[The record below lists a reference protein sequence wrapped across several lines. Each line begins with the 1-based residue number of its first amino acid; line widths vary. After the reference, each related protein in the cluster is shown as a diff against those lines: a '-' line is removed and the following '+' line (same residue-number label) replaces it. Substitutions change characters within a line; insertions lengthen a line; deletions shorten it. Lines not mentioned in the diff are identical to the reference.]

1 MGDEAGKAPAA
12 PGAVHAPEPQAG
24 PKRITYLTNLKTFLT
39 FIVVAHHAAGQWY
52 NSSAGGIG
60 TYGGYESPSFTV
72 VAAFFQNCNQMY
84 FMSTFFLV
92 SGYFCPR
99 SLDRKGF
106 RKFVLD
112 KIVRLGG
119 PFVIYSVLLGP
130 AMDLWISSYG
140 GVSVLSWQYNMGPP
154 WFVLWLL
161 NFSLIYAAV
170 AHIAPKGRQCASP
183 RPLLVVGG
191 ALALAAVL
199 CPCFWGLS
207 LVLGEWQFLGGMVY
221 WSYGICVYVPAFF
234 GGVGVGRHGLLNC
247 VEEMKTWFVWVLRA
261 TCLLFWILILLA
273 VVNANIWYLPFVSDI
288 IGAVTPLYATVMN
301 LAILQLFHQYFNG
314 PQSKLGRGAGQA
326 AYMVYVIHLPVVMTA
341 VIAFCEIMMAAGLSL
356 IFVPSGFPVVAF
368 FASDA
373 NCDPPGSELL
383 AGVQGGCEPA
393 LLPDGW
399 LWAGFFFTLV
409 VTNAVVWP
417 LGFYARRLPV
427 LNQMF

>member
-1 MGDEAGKAPAA
+1 
-12 PGAVHAPEPQAG
+12 
-24 PKRITYLTNLKTFLT
+24 
-39 FIVVAHHAAGQWY
+39 
-52 NSSAGGIG
+52 
-60 TYGGYESPSFTV
+60 
-72 VAAFFQNCNQMY
+72 
-84 FMSTFFLV
+84 
-92 SGYFCPR
+92 
-99 SLDRKGF
+99 
-106 RKFVLD
+106 
-112 KIVRLGG
+112 
-119 PFVIYSVLLGP
+119 
-130 AMDLWISSYG
+130 
-140 GVSVLSWQYNMGPP
+140 
-154 WFVLWLL
+154 
-161 NFSLIYAAV
+161 
-170 AHIAPKGRQCASP
+170 
-183 RPLLVVGG
+183 
-191 ALALAAVL
+191 
-199 CPCFWGLS
+199 
-207 LVLGEWQFLGGMVY
+207 
-221 WSYGICVYVPAFF
+221 
-234 GGVGVGRHGLLNC
+234 LLNC

-288 IGAVTPLYATVMN
+288 IGAFGAVTPLYATVMN

-356 IFVPSGFPVVAF
+356 IFVPSGSPVVAF

-373 NCDPPGSELL
+373 SCDPPGSELL

>member
-1 MGDEAGKAPAA
+1 M
-12 PGAVHAPEPQAG
+12 
-24 PKRITYLTNLKTFLT
+24 
-39 FIVVAHHAAGQWY
+39 
-52 NSSAGGIG
+52 
-60 TYGGYESPSFTV
+60 
-72 VAAFFQNCNQMY
+72 
-84 FMSTFFLV
+84 
-92 SGYFCPR
+92 
-99 SLDRKGF
+99 
-106 RKFVLD
+106 LD

-140 GVSVLSWQYNMGPP
+140 GVSVLSWQYIMGPP
-154 WFVLWLL
+154 WFGTTRSPSPPPPPPPALACLALPTWRQRARRWTDARRRPCPRVVLWLL

-207 LVLGEWQFLGGMVY
+207 LVLGEWQFLGGMAY

-288 IGAVTPLYATVMN
+288 IGAFGAVTPLYATVMN

-356 IFVPSGFPVVAF
+356 IFIPSGFPVVAF